1 MALPFSK
8 SAGLRCCLLWLL
20 GLTAAVLS
28 GPGLAAQP
36 AVTVSVPIQLDY
48 ALVRQVMVTQLFLG
62 PSQTL
67 ELMNDP
73 AGCNRVVLSDPQIAP
88 KDQALELLAN
98 VRAQFGI
105 GTGSNCKVLL
115 DWQGGLGLL
124 GNPVIQPGATAI
136 GIEPSRIWLAG
147 ANADRVS
154 SGPLWDMASGSLKT
168 LVGRFSLDLGPYMAS
183 LESLLPDVLPMHSA
197 LQVQAVVDSLRL
209 NAIEVN
215 RESIDVAVDF
225 EVAESPPSLPESSLS
240 PAELAQLDTLWQT
253 MDALLVF
260 AVKRYAAATDL
271 AELRSALLD
280 VLLDS
285 RYRLRDVLSGE
296 NGESAALDGAAPDR
310 VREWFVASWQNLS
323 PIIREIGT
331 QQEGQ
336 EHLLWFTVLTAGD
349 ALAALDRLGPAF
361 GLDISEDGLRRLARL
376 VSKDQSE
383 VLLRYS
389 DEVDPELQRLFR
401 EQLQPAASQP
411 SAWRFDWSLFPRAM
425 AAVPEDRLNHW
436 APERDELPEYLP
448 TVAQLLG
455 TSADKMLDKYRLDPE
470 HRRLF
475 RKMVLATAWQESC
488 WRQYVVKSKKLE
500 PLRSGS
506 GDVGLMQINER
517 VWRGIYN
524 LQKLR
529 WDIGYNSDAGA
540 EVLMDYMVKY
550 ALKRAEH
557 QRPGGLNNLARASYS
572 AYNGGP
578 SQVTR
583 YRRSDVAPAWQ
594 KVDAAFWTKF
604 QQVDRGNELK
614 VVECLGG
621 DFTQFAQL
629 SGSPAAASASAGQSA
644 TTRAAQTAPAPIV
657 GATPAAPV
665 MAPTPGLLPGGN
677 TVASVTAGEAWV
689 EAQPADSFTVQVGAF
704 SEAASAVRF
713 IAEQSLPAPA
723 HVLPQSREGGLR
735 YLVLSGSF
743 ADREA
748 AESLQQRLGHLKPWV
763 RVFGELQTR
772 GGF

>member
-8 SAGLRCCLLWLL
+8 IVGLRCCLWWLP
-20 GLTAAVLS
+20 GLALVPFS
-28 GPGLAAQP
+28 GPGFAAPP
-36 AVTVSVPIQLDY
+36 AVTVTVPVQLDY
-48 ALVRQVMVTQLFLG
+48 ALVRQVMVTQLFRD

-67 ELMNDP
+67 ELLNDP
-73 AGCNRVVLSDPQIAP
+73 ASCNRVVLSEPQIAP
-88 KDQALELLAN
+88 KGETLELLAK
-98 VRAQFGI
+98 VRAQLGI
-105 GTGSNCKVLL
+105 GTASNCRVLL

-124 GNPVIQPGATAI
+124 GKPVIQPGATAI
-136 GIEPSRIWLAG
+136 GLEPSRIWLTG
-147 ANADRVS
+147 ANADTVS

-168 LVGRFSLDLGPYMAS
+168 LVGRFSLDLDPYVTS
-183 LESLLPDVLPMHSA
+183 LESLLPEVLPRHSA
-197 LQVQAVVDSLRL
+197 LQLQAVIDSLRL
-209 NAIEVN
+209 NTIEVK
-215 RESIDVAVDF
+215 REGMEVAIDF
-225 EVAESPPSLPESSLS
+225 EVAEAPPSLPESTLS
-240 PAELAQLDTLWQT
+240 AAELAQLDTLWQT
-253 MDALLVF
+253 MDALMVF

-271 AELRSALLD
+271 AELRAALLD

-296 NGESAALDGAAPDR
+296 NGEPAASDGAAPDR
-310 VREWFVASWQNLS
+310 VREWFVASWQNLA

-331 QQEGQ
+331 RQEGQ
-336 EHLLWFTVLTAGD
+336 EDLLWFTVLTAGD

-376 VSKDQSE
+376 VSKGQSD

-401 EQLQPAASQP
+401 EQLQPVGSQP
-411 SAWRFDWSLFPRAM
+411 SAWRFDLSPFPRAV
-425 AAVPEDRLNHW
+425 AAAPQDRLNQW
-436 APERDELPEYLP
+436 APGRDELPEYLP

-455 TSADKMLDKYRLDPE
+455 ASADKMLDKYPLDPE
-470 HRRLF
+470 QRRLF
-475 RKMVLATAWQESC
+475 HKMVLATAWQESC

-540 EVLMDYMVKY
+540 EVLLDYLVKY

-557 QRPGGLNNLARASYS
+557 QRAGGLNNLARASYS

-583 YRRSDVAPAWQ
+583 YRRSDVAPAWK

-604 QQVDRGNELK
+604 QQVDIGNELK

-621 DFTQFAQL
+621 DFALFADPARIQASA
-629 SGSPAAASASAGQSA
+629 SGPGAAAAAASV
-644 TTRAAQTAPAPIV
+644 PAV
-657 GATPAAPV
+657 TV
-665 MAPTPGLLPGGN
+665 KKAPTPPSPPVSAPVPATVPG
-677 TVASVTAGEAWV
+677 TAAAASVTAGEAWV
-689 EAQPADSFTVQVGAF
+689 QAQPADNYTIQVGAF
-704 SEAASAVRF
+704 SEAGSAVRF
-713 IAEQSLPAPA
+713 IAEQGLAAPV
-723 HVLPQSREGGLR
+723 HVLQQRREGRLR
-735 YLVLSGSF
+735 FLVLSGSF
-743 ADREA
+743 TDRA
-748 AESLQQRLGHLKPWV
+748 AAAPRQQRLSHLKPWL
-763 RVFGELQTR
+763 RLFSELQTQ